1 MLQKQKKSEWL
12 RPISVIRFNFDG
24 LMFIW
29 PTYEVDNCLFM
40 DTSDLYKIHEVY
52 RYLQI
57 FMCGLHTESI
67 MLLVYLAAMN
77 ISFTISIGVEDVKH
91 SKTVKNIWFIRQHR
105 VIPACWVNRAFCDR
119 QAVARYD
126 STEMQ
131 PRSYESCMRFR

>member
-1 MLQKQKKSEWL
+1 
-12 RPISVIRFNFDG
+12 
-24 LMFIW
+24 MFIW

-67 MLLVYLAAMN
+67 MLLVYLPAMN
-77 ISFTISIGVEDVKH
+77 ISFIISIGVEDVKH
-91 SKTVKNIWFIRQHR
+91 SKTVKAFDLFANTG
-105 VIPACWVNRAFCDR
+105 VIPACWVNRAFCDH